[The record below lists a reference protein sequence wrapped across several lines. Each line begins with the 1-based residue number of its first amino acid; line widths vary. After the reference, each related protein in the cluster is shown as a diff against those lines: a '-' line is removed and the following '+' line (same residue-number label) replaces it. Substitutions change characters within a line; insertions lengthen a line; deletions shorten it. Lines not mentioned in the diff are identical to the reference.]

1 MANIITNNIGEKK
14 LKCLI
19 VDDEPIAID
28 GLMHYV
34 AKLDFLEVVQT
45 CFSAIEAGKVLKTV
59 EIDLM
64 FLDINMPYLSGLD
77 FLETIT
83 EPPLT
88 ILTTAYSEYALEGYR
103 LNVVDYLL
111 KPVGFQRFFQAASKA
126 KEIFRSRLLLEHKE
140 ETIEANLYI
149 RQGDSFKRILW
160 KDILYI
166 EGMQNYVRL
175 HFNDK
180 SMIVHQ
186 TMTSLEQMLPCKTF
200 LRIHRSYIVNVNCID
215 SVSGNRVFING
226 KELPVSTAKRE
237 IFYNNFVY
245 NNLISK

>member
-1 MANIITNNIGEKK
+1 MITNNIGEKK

-34 AKLDFLEVVQT
+34 AKLDFIEVVQT
-45 CFSAIEAGKVLKTV
+45 CFSAIEAEKVLKTTD
-59 EIDLM
+59 IDLM

-77 FLETIT
+77 FLETT
-83 EPPLT
+83 KAPPLT

-111 KPVGFQRFFQAASKA
+111 KPMGFERFFQAASKA
-126 KEIFRSRLLLEHKE
+126 KEIFKSRLLLEHKGDTVE
-140 ETIEANLYI
+140 SNLYI
-149 RQGDSFKRILW
+149 RQGDSFNRILW

-175 HFNDK
+175 HLNDK
-180 SMIVHQ
+180 SMTVHQ
-186 TMTSLEQMLPCKTF
+186 TMTSLQQMLPCSTF
-200 LRIHRSYIVNVNCID
+200 FRIHRSYIVNVNCID
-215 SVSGNRVFING
+215 SVSGNRVFIKD
-226 KELPVSTAKRE
+226 KELPISTAKRDD
-237 IFYNNFVY
+237 FYNNVVY